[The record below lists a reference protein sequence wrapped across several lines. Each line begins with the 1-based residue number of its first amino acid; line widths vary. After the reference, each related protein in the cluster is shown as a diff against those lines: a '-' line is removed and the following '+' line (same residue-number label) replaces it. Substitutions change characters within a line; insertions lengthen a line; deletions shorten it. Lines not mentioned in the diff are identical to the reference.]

1 MEAVELDPVRDVLVF
16 WKERNVKRET
26 GGGPKNKSKRKNVST
41 VLITY
46 MGKHAGTEAWVDPHD
61 RGAAHHAGGFG
72 GLQLNAPV

>member
-1 MEAVELDPVRDVLVF
+1 MEAVELDPVRDVLVLEI
-16 WKERNVKRET
+16 KKREKENRRR
-26 GGGPKNKSKRKNVST
+26 PQKQKQKKNVST